1 MARYTETKIFERN
14 PNSGANLLIIQA
26 NSGTV
31 AVEYEMSNG
40 DWIVADTYNVD
51 AVLEFNRNRTRVRVS
66 VAGGAVYEIA

>member
-1 MARYTETKIFERN
+1 MARYTETKTFERN
-14 PNSGANLLIIQA
+14 PNSPASLLIVQA

-40 DWIVADTYNVD
+40 DWIVADTFSSD

-66 VAGGAVYEIA
+66 VTGGAVYEIA